1 MGSTIS
7 IVIAVVAVVVGFL
20 ILRNITDD
28 GGSADGGAVAP
39 TESTTPSTVDTT
51 ATSSTTSTLP
61 PLVTQGATVVVAN
74 ASGVPG
80 SAGRMTDEL
89 ARRPRFATATAIN
102 STGPQLDQS
111 IVYYDPSVAAA
122 LDVANSVARVMGGL
136 TVEIVPT
143 PPPVEGESLGD
154 ASVLVLLGTA
164 QSDRTLEE
172 LAPATS
178 PVVTRPAG
186 RGRRHHR
193 RHDDGLSARRPSSVL
208 GRADSQSATAR
219 SMLCFGAFSAVV
231 LTDGVDQRH
240 DVESMSHRCAER
252 SSRRPQ
258 ASRRPSPPRSPRRR
272 RRPCPRSWCRR
283 GVPRR

>member
-7 IVIAVVAVVVGFL
+7 IVIAVVAVVVGFV

-28 GGSADGGAVAP
+28 GGSADGGTVVP
-39 TESTTPSTVDTT
+39 TESTTPSTVDTS

-89 ARRPRFATATAIN
+89 AAATFTMATAIN

-111 IVYYDPSVAAA
+111 IVYYAPSNAAA

-136 TVEIVPT
+136 VVEIVPT

-164 QSDRTLEE
+164 QSDRTLED

-178 PVVTRPAG
+178 PVVSAPPVAG
-186 RGRRHHR
+186 G
-193 RHDDGLSARRPSSVL
+193 DTTPGTTT
-208 GRADSQSATAR
+208 G
-219 SMLCFGAFSAVV
+219 
-231 LTDGVDQRH
+231 
-240 DVESMSHRCAER
+240 
-252 SSRRPQ
+252 
-258 ASRRPSPPRSPRRR
+258 
-272 RRPCPRSWCRR
+272 
-283 GVPRR
+283 